1 MPKLSKK
8 MVKELNAQLG
18 RELSAANQYLAMAI
32 YLDDRSLK
40 ELASFFYAQSDEER
54 QHAIKF
60 LHYLLQANEKPIVPE
75 VPKPIA
81 EFESIEQ
88 IAEMGLQQ
96 EQEVTRC
103 IHALVDLAL
112 QEKDHTT
119 NHFLQWFVEEQLEE
133 EATFS
138 ELLDVVRQSE
148 NLLLVE
154 QYVFRQKPGGEAGP
168 GGA

>member
-1 MPKLSKK
+1 MPKLSPT
-8 MVKELNAQLG
+8 MVEELNAQLG

-40 ELASFFYAQSDEER
+40 ELANFFYTQSDEEH
-54 QHAIKF
+54 QHALKF
-60 LHYLLQANEKPIVPE
+60 LHYLLQANEKPIIPE
-75 VPKPIA
+75 IPRPIDD
-81 EFESIEQ
+81 FESLEK
-88 IAEMGLQQ
+88 IAEMALAQ
-96 EQEVTRC
+96 EQEVTHC
-103 IHALVDLAL
+103 IHGLVDLAL
-112 QEKDHTT
+112 SEKDHTT

-154 QYVFRQKPGGEAGP
+154 QYVFRQKPGGEA
-168 GGA
+168 